1 MLSHFHGHKGEEA
14 QTGKFERNKLKA
26 EQGLVFV
33 DKVCLL
39 YYGRCNL
46 AEIQLQKL
54 NLLIAVLLQWFHQ
67 GTEEKAPNK

>member
-39 YYGRCNL
+39 YYGRCHL
-46 AEIQLQKL
+46 AEI
-54 NLLIAVLLQWFHQ
+54 
-67 GTEEKAPNK
+67 